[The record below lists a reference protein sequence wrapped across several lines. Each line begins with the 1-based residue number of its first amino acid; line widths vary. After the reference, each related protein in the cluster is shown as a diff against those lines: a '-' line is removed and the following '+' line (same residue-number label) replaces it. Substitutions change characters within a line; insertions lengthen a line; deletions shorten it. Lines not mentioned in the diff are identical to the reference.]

1 MRFLL
6 YAAAAYALAPQQHS
20 AALDAVERAID
31 EAVASTSQPI
41 EALPPAERESV
52 AIARRLRRRL
62 DSFARN
68 GDCRRCW
75 LQRAHCV
82 CESCR
87 PLDDLGPAV
96 RRIYVY
102 MHHKEVLL
110 AVDTAKLILAAYA
123 EARLVIAGLKGQPA
137 EAEMRAAL
145 EDGAAVVLFP
155 SDDAA
160 PASALAGPVDV
171 VVIDGTWE
179 QAQKLNARLPGRRAK
194 LDDDIVD
201 ELSRGEGRQLRSHP
215 TAWREVGTLA
225 ATRHFLGALGVSS
238 APVLADYQAVADA
251 AARRQLGPP
260 RLSPKRR

>member
-1 MRFLL
+1 MMIHRNCKPVDKNLDSLNSSAPSLRYRQSLVPPACALL
-6 YAAAAYALAPQQHS
+6 YHY
-20 AALDAVERAID
+20 R
-31 EAVASTSQPI
+31 
-41 EALPPAERESV
+41 
-52 AIARRLRRRL
+52 
-62 DSFARN
+62 
-68 GDCRRCW
+68 RRCW

-82 CESCR
+82 CDSCR
-87 PLDDLGPAV
+87 PLDGLGPAV

-110 AVDTAKLILAAYA
+110 AVDTAKIILAAYA

-145 EDGAAVVLFP
+145 EAGDAVVLFP

-194 LDDDIVD
+194 LDEDIVD
-201 ELSRGEGRQLRSHP
+201 ELSKGEGRQLRSHP

-260 RLSPKRR
+260 RLSPKRLV

>member
-1 MRFLL
+1 
-6 YAAAAYALAPQQHS
+6 
-20 AALDAVERAID
+20 
-31 EAVASTSQPI
+31 
-41 EALPPAERESV
+41 
-52 AIARRLRRRL
+52 
-62 DSFARN
+62 
-68 GDCRRCW
+68 
-75 LQRAHCV
+75 
-82 CESCR
+82 
-87 PLDDLGPAV
+87 V

-110 AVDTAKLILAAYA
+110 AVDTAKIILAAYP
-123 EARLVIAGLKGQPA
+123 EAHLVVAGLKGQPT

-145 EDGAAVVLFP
+145 EAGDAVVLFP

-201 ELSRGEGRQLRSHP
+201 ELSKGEGRQLRSHP

-225 ATRHFLGALGVSS
+225 ATRHFLGALGIAS
-238 APVLADYQAVADA
+238 APRLAHYQAVADA

-260 RLSPKRR
+260 RLSPKRLV

>member
-1 MRFLL
+1 
-6 YAAAAYALAPQQHS
+6 
-20 AALDAVERAID
+20 
-31 EAVASTSQPI
+31 
-41 EALPPAERESV
+41 
-52 AIARRLRRRL
+52 
-62 DSFARN
+62 
-68 GDCRRCW
+68 
-75 LQRAHCV
+75 
-82 CESCR
+82 
-87 PLDDLGPAV
+87 
-96 RRIYVY
+96 

-110 AVDTAKLILAAYA
+110 AVDTAKLILAAYP

-160 PASALAGPVDV
+160 PASELAGPVDV

-194 LDDDIVD
+194 LDEHIVG
-201 ELSRGEGRQLRSHP
+201 ELSKGEGRQLRSHP

-238 APVLADYQAVADA
+238 APCLERKKRKSPQLRSRRRLAPEATASRQAAEA
-251 AARRQLGPP
+251 ALRGA
-260 RLSPKRR
+260 